1 MNLCELKEYLA
12 HFMELSEEMQIELD
26 RLESINDRLYHLSAS
41 LPNGMP
47 KAPSP
52 NPDRTGY
59 LIELKEAAAN
69 RIAQIG
75 KKQVEQARQIE
86 TWVEQLRNPKAKAV
100 MRFRYLD
107 GLPWSDVCFSL
118 YGSQEDF
125 TDKEESYMRS
135 AYKLHKKALE
145 LIARQNEMPVEV

>member
-1 MNLCELKEYLA
+1 MNLFELKEYLA
-12 HFMELSEEMQIELD
+12 NFMELSEEMQIELD

-86 TWVEQLRNPKAKAV
+86 TWVELLHAPKERAV
-100 MRFRYLD
+100 MRLRYLD
-107 GLPWSDVCFSL
+107 ALSWADVSFSL
-118 YGSQEDF
+118 YGSQLDF
-125 TDKEESYMRS
+125 NEKEESYLRQT
-135 AYKLHKKALE
+135 YRLHKKALE
-145 LIARQNEMPVEV
+145 LIAQKA